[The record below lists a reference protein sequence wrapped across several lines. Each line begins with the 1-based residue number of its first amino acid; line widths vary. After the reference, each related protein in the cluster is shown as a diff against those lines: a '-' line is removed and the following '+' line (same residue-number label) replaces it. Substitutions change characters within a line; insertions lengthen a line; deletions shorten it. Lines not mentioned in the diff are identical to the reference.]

1 MPSFALSATPRGRCE
16 AGDDEYN
23 VAPGDAATRAHAVT
37 AIVGYASLLAALA
50 LALWGSAAPLL
61 GARTG
66 RAGFFATTRAAI
78 AGQFA
83 LVTAAGLAL
92 IYALVTTDFSI
103 KYVALNTTRATP
115 IYYRVTGLWGA
126 LEGSL
131 LLWEWILII
140 FSAIVAWTYRDRHR
154 ELMPWV
160 LMVFSF
166 VSAFFLAVMAFAS
179 NPFAPIVPVPPDG
192 RGLNPLLEDANM
204 LTHPPL
210 LYTGFVGL
218 TVPYAFA
225 MAALI
230 AGKLDEAW
238 IFTTRRW
245 TITAWLF
252 LTLGNL
258 VGAWWSYHVLGWGG
272 YWAWDPVEN
281 AAFMPWLPATAFLHS
296 VQVQERRRMLK
307 AWNLS
312 LIILAFS
319 LTLFGT
325 FLTRSG
331 ILSSIHAFSSGPVG
345 MFFLGFLAVV
355 VLGSFGLLLWRADRL
370 RGQPELDSMVSRES
384 AFLLNN
390 VVFVSAL
397 FTIFLGTVF
406 PLLSEAVAGLKVS
419 VGAPYFNA
427 VTTPLFLA
435 LVFLMGVGPLMAW
448 RKASWDNLRRN
459 FLWPAG
465 GALAGGLAL
474 FAWGFRDFWP
484 LLAVTLCVFAA
495 LAMVFDT
502 AKAIAARRA
511 IARESLAAALA
522 TLVRRNQRR
531 YGGFVVHL
539 GVVLVVLG
547 IAGSMTASVER
558 EATLAVGE
566 TLAIDRFRLE
576 FQGLG
581 ATEQPT
587 HGRVEARFRVS
598 SNGHDL
604 GLLAPALKYFPTQ
617 QSPIG
622 RAVFRSTLREDL
634 YVILSGH
641 SDVQG
646 GRATLKALVRPL
658 VAWIWLGGG
667 VMALGTLVTLWPF
680 RARGAA
686 RAPVLAGRASGN
698 PVEARASGAP
708 VVGS

>member
-1 MPSFALSATPRGRCE
+1 MTG
-16 AGDDEYN
+16 
-23 VAPGDAATRAHAVT
+23 
-37 AIVGYASLLAALA
+37 AIGYGSLLAALV

-66 RAGFFATTRAAI
+66 RSGFFASARAAI
-78 AGQFA
+78 VGQFV
-83 LVTAAGLAL
+83 LVTVASLTL
-92 IYALVTTDFSI
+92 IYALMTTDFSI
-103 KYVALNTTRATP
+103 KYVAFNTTRATP

-140 FSAIVAWTYRDRHR
+140 FSGLVAWTYRDRHR

-160 LMVFSF
+160 MMIFSV
-166 VSAFFLAVMAFAS
+166 VSAFFLGVMAFAS
-179 NPFAPIVPVPPDG
+179 NPFESIVPVPLDG

-230 AGKLDEAW
+230 VGKPDEAW
-238 IFTTRRW
+238 ILTTRRW
-245 TITAWLF
+245 TIIAWLF

-319 LTLFGT
+319 LTIFGT

-345 MFFLGFLAVV
+345 MIFFAFLAAV
-355 VLGSFGLLLWRADRL
+355 VLGSFALLFWRADRL
-370 RGQPELDSMVSRES
+370 RGQPELDSMLSRES

-390 VVFVSAL
+390 VVLVSAL

-406 PLLSEAVAGLKVS
+406 PLLSEAVAGVKVS
-419 VGAPYFNA
+419 VGAPYFNL

-435 LVFLMGVGPLMAW
+435 LVFLMGVGPLIAW
-448 RKASWDNLRRN
+448 RKASWDNVRRN

-465 GALAGGLAL
+465 GALAAGLVL
-474 FAWGFRDFWP
+474 FAWRIDDFWP
-484 LLAVTLCVFAA
+484 LLAVTLGVFVV

-502 AKAIAARRA
+502 ARAVGARRA
-511 IARESLAAALA
+511 MVGESAAAALGA
-522 TLVRRNQRR
+522 LVRHNQRR
-531 YGGFVVHL
+531 YGGFIVHF
-539 GVVLVVLG
+539 GVVLVALG
-547 IAGSMTASVER
+547 IAGSMAASVER
-558 EATLAVGE
+558 EATLGVGE
-566 TLAIDRFRLE
+566 TLAIDRFRIAFE
-576 FQGLG
+576 GLS

-587 HGRVEARFRVS
+587 HLRVEGRFRLS
-598 SNGHDL
+598 SNGHDA
-604 GLLAPALKYFPTQ
+604 GVLAPTLKYFPTQ

-622 RAVFRSTLREDL
+622 RAVFRSTLSEDL

-641 SDVQG
+641 SEVQRG
-646 GRATLKALVRPL
+646 QATVKALVRPL
-658 VAWIWLGGG
+658 IAWIWIGGA
-667 VMALGTLVTLWPF
+667 VMTVGTLVTLWPF
-680 RARGAA
+680 RARVPAA
-686 RAPVLAGRASGN
+686 ATALARSLKETAGSRAT
-698 PVEARASGAP
+698 
-708 VVGS
+708 